1 MINKTLR
8 IAQITDCHLSG
19 DPDQEYRG
27 INPHANLRALLHKV
41 ATYAPDLLLATGD
54 LSEDASPASYEAFRR
69 YLDPLGVSLL
79 TLPGNHDDA
88 SLLARLFPGSPLKS
102 AELTSHGQWQIIRL
116 NSCLDGEPGGRLT
129 GQALEPLVN
138 ILQSEPDHPK
148 LVALHHQPTLIG
160 SPWIDKYPLYEPQD
174 FLEVLGRAP
183 SVKVVLWG
191 HIHQVYESRMGGM
204 AMLGSPSSAINGI
217 RDRHEFTPDSLGPAF
232 RWLEL
237 DEDGS
242 CRTGITSI

>member
-1 MINKTLR
+1 MDKTLR

-19 DPDQEYRG
+19 DPAQEYRG
-27 INPHANLRALLHKV
+27 INPHANLNSLVQRV
-41 ATYAPDLLLATGD
+41 AAYAPDLVLATGD
-54 LSEDASPASYEAFRR
+54 LSEDGSPASYEAFRH

-79 TLPGNHDDA
+79 ALPGNHDA
-88 SLLARLFPGSPLKS
+88 AALLARMFPGSPVKS
-102 AELTSHGQWQIIRL
+102 AAMTSHGEWQIIRL

-129 GQALEPLVN
+129 GQALEHLEN
-138 ILQSEPDHPK
+138 ILQNEPDQPK

-160 SPWIDKYPLYEPQD
+160 SPWIDKYPLFDPED
-174 FLEVLGRAP
+174 FLEVLDRAP

-191 HIHQVYESRMGGM
+191 HIHQVYESRMGGI

-217 RDRHEFTPDSLGPAF
+217 RDRHIFTPDTLGPAF

-237 DEDGS
+237 GVDGS
-242 CRTGITSI
+242 FRTGITSI

>member
-1 MINKTLR
+1 MSDKTLR

-19 DPDQEYRG
+19 DPDQDYRG
-27 INPHANLRALLHKV
+27 INPHLNLRALVQKV
-41 ATYAPDLLLATGD
+41 VTYAPDLLLATGD
-54 LSEDASPASYEAFRR
+54 LSEDASPASYKAFRQ
-69 YLDPLGVSLL
+69 YLDPLGIPLL

-88 SLLARLFPGSPLKS
+88 VLLARLFPGSPVKS
-102 AELTSHGQWQIIRL
+102 AELTSHGEWQIIRL
-116 NSCLDGEPGGRLT
+116 NSCLEGEPGGRMTEL
-129 GQALEPLVN
+129 ALEHLDN
-138 ILQSEPDHPK
+138 MLQCEPDHPK

-160 SPWIDKYPLYEPQD
+160 SPWIDKYPLSEPED

-191 HIHQVYESRMGGM
+191 HIHQVYESRKDGV

-217 RDRHEFTPDSLGPAF
+217 CDRHKFTPGSLGPAF

-237 DEDGS
+237 DDDGS